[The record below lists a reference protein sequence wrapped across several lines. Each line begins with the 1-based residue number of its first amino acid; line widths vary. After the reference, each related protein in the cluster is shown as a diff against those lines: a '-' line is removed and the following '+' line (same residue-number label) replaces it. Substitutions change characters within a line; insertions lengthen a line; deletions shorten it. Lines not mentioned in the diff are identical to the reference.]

1 MEGSV
6 IYFLQ
11 SSLHLDKLDNR
22 EQSESKLRYCLEA
35 FSFKEIYLTVSK
47 IILNGTV
54 NIGNKQDEKWRQSV
68 LFSFS
73 LVSVS
78 FAFLPQKK
86 EKEMEKVTQI
96 SYYVH

>member
-1 MEGSV
+1 ME
-6 IYFLQ
+6 
-11 SSLHLDKLDNR
+11 
-22 EQSESKLRYCLEA
+22 E
-35 FSFKEIYLTVSK
+35 
-47 IILNGTV
+47 
-54 NIGNKQDEKWRQSV
+54 SV

-86 EKEMEKVTQI
+86 EKEMEKVTSI